1 MIFNELH
8 LQASESKEDFW
19 RELHLLHGEL
29 AGKFKAAFTDQVGN
43 RYSIKN
49 QSLQFGLDVVTWL
62 ADYYYYVIRR

>member
-1 MIFNELH
+1 MNNLCVRLISSMKRQIELVVNDYFNELH

-43 RYSIKN
+43 RC
-49 QSLQFGLDVVTWL
+49 
-62 ADYYYYVIRR
+62 YYVIRR